1 VIRGTSYERWL
12 VLAAVFTA
20 NALPEF
26 LWSNL
31 PPVMTVIQEKYKV
44 GATVASVPIIMF
56 SVGTVLTASVA
67 GRLIDGRG
75 YRSSLGLGLLMMT
88 LFAGLRALDGPFWIL
103 VLAQGGI
110 GAAFSFIAGASSSYV
125 LDWFDRTQASIAT
138 GICVTGLYFGLGSSM
153 AVTPLL
159 VAQLGLGGTNR
170 VVAVGVAVLSAVAFL
185 LIRERGKPQSA
196 ASHDR
201 LTAAVMVKNTTLAL
215 VFAISFLTGGLFS
228 AVATALEP
236 IWVARGMTSEDAGV
250 ANGLFIL
257 GGIIGGFLM
266 PLLETWA
273 GSKMVLILCSLG
285 ALLFTYPLLIAPTP
299 WIGDLIAT
307 LLGIFWLGSVPVCY
321 TFLEKTAGSRYAG
334 SALSAFWAIN
344 SIGSVVL
351 VWVFNAIMEWTSWQV
366 SSVIAL
372 LLLALNQIAAFS
384 LPRQP
389 VPMTRDQAAA

>member
-1 VIRGTSYERWL
+1 MV
-12 VLAAVFTA
+12 
-20 NALPEF
+20 
-26 LWSNL
+26 
-31 PPVMTVIQEKYKV
+31 
-44 GATVASVPIIMF
+44 
-56 SVGTVLTASVA
+56 
-67 GRLIDGRG
+67 
-75 YRSSLGLGLLMMT
+75 
-88 LFAGLRALDGPFWIL
+88 
-103 VLAQGGI
+103 
-110 GAAFSFIAGASSSYV
+110 
-125 LDWFDRTQASIAT
+125 
-138 GICVTGLYFGLGSSM
+138 
-153 AVTPLL
+153 VTPML
-159 VAQLGLGGTNR
+159 VEQLGLSGTNR
-170 VVAVGVAVLSAVAFL
+170 VVAVGAAVLSAVAFL
-185 LIRERGKPQSA
+185 LIRERGKPRSA
-196 ASHDR
+196 ASHDK
-201 LTAAVMVKNTTLAL
+201 LTTAVMIRNTTLAL

-236 IWVARGMTSEDAGV
+236 VWVGRGMTPEDAGL

-266 PLLETWA
+266 PLLETRA
-273 GSKMVLILCSLG
+273 GSKRVLILCSLG

-299 WIGDLIAT
+299 WIGDLVAT
-307 LLGIFWLGSVPVCY
+307 LLGMFWLGSVPVCY

-389 VPMTRDQAAA
+389 VPLSRDQAAA